1 MTPFFFLKK
10 VFINHILLIIKLY
23 VFKSCEKKFISINN
37 FTAEIRKVKRI
48 EKEIALTKSK
58 KTIAFTKKWY
68 IIINIIP
75 QRRRFV
81 LA

>member
-1 MTPFFFLKK
+1 MRKK
-10 VFINHILLIIKLY
+10 VH
-23 VFKSCEKKFISINN
+23 SINN